1 MQPTIGQTYRFRDI
15 NGIEATGTCIGR
27 AEYQDGNGGL
37 WEFAVQIPHDE
48 DAGRG
53 AVLNAREEAINEA
66 L

>member
-15 NGIEATGTCIGR
+15 NGIEATGTCKGR
-27 AEYQDGNGGL
+27 AEYQDGGVL
-37 WEFAVQIPHDE
+37 WAFAVALPHDE

>member
-1 MQPTIGQTYRFRDI
+1 MQPTIEQTYRFRDI
-15 NGIEATGTCIGR
+15 NGIEATGTCIGQ
-27 AEYQDGNGGL
+27 AEYQDGYGVL